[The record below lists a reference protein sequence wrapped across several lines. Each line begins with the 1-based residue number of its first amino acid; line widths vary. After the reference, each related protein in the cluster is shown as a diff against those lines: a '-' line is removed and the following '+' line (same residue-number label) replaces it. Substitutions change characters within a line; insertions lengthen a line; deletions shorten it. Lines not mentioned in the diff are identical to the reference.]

1 MGEAMADLPNVVN
14 ILDHQKRILHAKG
27 QSQVLEKYREA
38 RAEVLRKLYD
48 EMEPEM
54 MRICTWEDP
63 VDGRKNKHELWEVE
77 EGISPFD
84 LPDLEEKMP
93 NFEDF
98 LN

>member
-1 MGEAMADLPNVVN
+1 MADQPSVVN
-14 ILDHQKRILHAKG
+14 ILDHQKRILHDRG
-27 QSQVLEKYREA
+27 QSQVLEKYRKA

-48 EMEPEM
+48 EMEPDME
-54 MRICTWEDP
+54 RICTYVDP
-63 VDGRKNKHELWEVE
+63 VDGRRNKHELWEVE